1 MSTRPNYFKLG
12 LFILIALLLLIAGV
26 ILFGSGVFEQEK
38 IYFETYFKDSVSG
51 LAPGASVQ
59 DNGVEIGTV
68 EKISFVRNDY
78 SKDIPKDSDGYSKY
92 RPYVRVVCSVRGE
105 NLPEMT
111 HVERQKGLDVL
122 VKNGLR
128 LRLST
133 NILTGQGFI
142 EAQYVEDPTRFPVES
157 FSWETEY
164 PYIPSAPST
173 FTTLKDSVDKILHRL
188 EQVETEKIA
197 SNLNELLIS
206 VDDAVNDLD
215 VASIRTRVETLLDNT
230 NKVIEQARIDELSQE
245 VMKLFTEARQ
255 TNQDLQKLLKDP
267 TPNQDSTNAAE
278 LVDQM
283 NRTLLKIDQFIQLQ
297 SPQILET
304 LENFK
309 QISENLKGL
318 TSDLE
323 KNPSMIF
330 SEPPVKKEASK

>member
-12 LFILIALLLLIAGV
+12 LFILIALLLLIAGI
-26 ILFGSGVFEQEK
+26 ILFGSGVFEQKK

-51 LAPGASVQ
+51 LSVGASVQ

-78 SKDIPKDSDGYSKY
+78 SEAMPKNNEGFSKY
-92 RPYVRVVCSVRGE
+92 RPYVRVICTVRSE

-111 HVERQKGLDVL
+111 HEQRQKDLDIL

-142 EAQYVEDPTRFPVES
+142 EAQYVEDPKRFPVES
-157 FSWETEY
+157 FPWETEY

-188 EQVETEKIA
+188 EQVESEKIA
-197 SNLNELLIS
+197 ENLNALLVS
-206 VDDAVNDLD
+206 VDDAVKDMD
-215 VASIRTRVETLLDNT
+215 VTSVRKRVETLLDNA
-230 NKVIEQARIDELSQE
+230 NEVIEQAQIDELSQE
-245 VMKLFTEARQ
+245 VLKLFTEARQ
-255 TNQDLQKLLKDP
+255 TNRDLQKLIKDT
-267 TPNQDSTNAAE
+267 TPDQDLTNVAE

-283 NRTLLKIDQFIQLQ
+283 NATLLKIDQVIQLQ
-297 SPQILET
+297 SPQMLET

-309 QISENLKGL
+309 RISENLKSL

-323 KNPSMIF
+323 KSPSVIF
-330 SEPPVKKEASK
+330 SEPPEKKEASK